1 MLRMPSPS
9 IISCPEDGVNGEAA
23 DFVGSSNSNTASFAD
38 RFARCGR
45 MRTPAL
51 SPVEKKSNIQ
61 LSERTFRA
69 RLLAWYDAHARDLPW
84 RKNRDPYR
92 VWVSE
97 IMLQQ
102 TRVTAVI
109 EHYHEFLKRFPR
121 VEKLGSAREASVL
134 AAWSG
139 LGYYRRARML
149 HAAAKVVVRE
159 MGGQCPVTA
168 EAWRQLPGIG
178 RYTAAAIG
186 SIAFGEAVAVVDGN
200 VERVLQ
206 RATGKRITGEELW
219 RQADRLLDHERPG
232 DFNQA
237 IMELGATVCTPRAP
251 ACLMCPVVELCAT
264 RGELAVSPKT
274 AKQKKL
280 EIHYALDFRDRG
292 GRNSRVFLV
301 QRPYDSTL
309 MGGMWE
315 LPEIETAVA
324 RTGKKQIPPLRTA
337 QGRNDKT
344 NGGAKDNASNGTQ
357 ELLFTVRHSI
367 TVTDYT
373 VHVWRRTAPAGASGA
388 WVAADRLKRVALT
401 GLARKAL
408 RKAGV
413 L

>member
-1 MLRMPSPS
+1 MARRLNSLVRADSNAASP
-9 IISCPEDGVNGEAA
+9 
-23 DFVGSSNSNTASFAD
+23 AD
-38 RFARCGR
+38 RVVRCAR
-45 MRTPAL
+45 MRAPAL
-51 SPVEKKSNIQ
+51 SAVKKKSNIQ
-61 LSERTFRA
+61 LREPQFRA

-84 RKNRDPYR
+84 RKSREPYR

-102 TRVTAVI
+102 TRVAAVI
-109 EHYHEFLKRFPR
+109 EHYHEFLRRFPA
-121 VEKLGSAREASVL
+121 VEKLASAREASVL

-159 MGGQCPVTA
+159 LGGQFPLTA
-168 EAWRQLPGIG
+168 EGWRELPGIG

-219 RQADRLLDHERPG
+219 RQAERLLDHERPG

-274 AKQKKL
+274 AKQKKR
-280 EIHYALDFRDRG
+280 EIHYALDFRDGG

-301 QRPYDSTL
+301 QRPHDSTL

-324 RTGKKQIPPLRTA
+324 RTGKKQIP
-337 QGRNDKT
+337 QFVRNDKT
-344 NGGAKDNASNGTQ
+344 NGRANGNANNGTQ
-357 ELLFTVRHSI
+357 ELFFTVRHSI

-373 VHVWRRTAPAGASGA
+373 VHVWRTTAPAGTSGA
-388 WVAADRLKRVALT
+388 WVASGRLKQVALT